1 MNRCSNCLEENHN
14 VFLVLVNGRNESY
27 YSCPNCS
34 VTYGK
39 DRNGKAYLLE
49 DEVLIKKYHS
59 KTEGRIFVVKG
70 IFIHE
75 ECESG
80 RMVYLVDKETGNP
93 LRSILDVNWLESINK
108 N

>member
-1 MNRCSNCLEENHN
+1 MICSNCLEENEN
-14 VFLVLVNGRNESY
+14 VFLVLVNSREESY

-39 DRNGKAYLLE
+39 DRNGKAFLLE
-49 DEVLIKKYHS
+49 EEVLIKNYHT
-59 KTEGRIFVVKG
+59 KTDGRTFIIKG
-70 IFIHE
+70 IYIHE

-80 RMVYLVDKETGNP
+80 RMVYLIDKETEKP
-93 LRSILDVNWLESINK
+93 LRVILDVNWLQTISK